1 MMFHY
6 LGLNSA
12 SDWLKQITLA
22 AQPIRSTDQNWMV
35 TRHQYGISAVI
46 LQMLFCEETSG
57 SIAQC
62 WSLAQAA

>member
-6 LGLNSA
+6 LDLNSA

-35 TRHQYGISAVI
+35 TRLQYGISAVI
-46 LQMLFCEETSG
+46 LQMLFCE
-57 SIAQC
+57 
-62 WSLAQAA
+62 